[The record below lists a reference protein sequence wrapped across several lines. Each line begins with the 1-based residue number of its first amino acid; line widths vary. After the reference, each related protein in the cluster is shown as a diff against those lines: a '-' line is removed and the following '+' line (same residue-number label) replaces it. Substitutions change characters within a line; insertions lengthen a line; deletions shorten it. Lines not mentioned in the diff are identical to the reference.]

1 VGVALQRCLLLYAA
15 VCLAVSAFWLAGV
28 EPLLVATGQDPQ
40 VARLAAEYM
49 RLLVPG
55 LWGSALNFALQKFL
69 QVQGL
74 TRVPAAAA
82 FVTAALHAPVNW
94 LLIYGLGMG
103 WKVEGRAVRKL
114 ERL

>member
-1 VGVALQRCLLLYAA
+1 
-15 VCLAVSAFWLAGV
+15 
-28 EPLLVATGQDPQ
+28 
-40 VARLAAEYM
+40 
-49 RLLVPG
+49 
-55 LWGSALNFALQKFL
+55 
-69 QVQGL
+69 VQGL